1 MFIYYFNNIINNLFY
16 KKFKLNEKT
25 NFKYMIENIFNVE
38 YFNFLKKNIEYEFNT
53 NPYPIELPRK
63 NMFDK
68 QLDLDSIL
76 STFKWSLKFHFD
88 LREKKPQSYIDTGT
102 YWRIFNKEL
111 NYYDEYIL
119 LIIDCLFIMYFSK
132 SEGDLISKYTFMRYD
147 HLEKNISN
155 LIAMFQKKKNTK
167 KLGIEK
173 FNFEIIENNV
183 NLNKNKIIGDVLFKN
198 INLIQ
203 FYKNKYIEYRNVDN
217 DIEYENFENFMED
230 YNYFGYYD
238 LKRISNIFLE
248 KNIKLDQN
256 TILILYLQELRNGI
270 KITPNNIP
278 FLLSK
283 IDDYSLNDL
292 FDMYIKEKNGE
303 YLYKMSKFQFNLL
316 LLRINTYKSINVI
329 KDIENI
335 KSNKINFFSINGVIY
350 IFNYRLF
357 KELNIYYKIKKIY
370 SKKLLELKREIKG
383 IDYCKELVKKQR
395 DENLV
400 DYSKNVFEFIFSMIR
415 FLNINKLKI
424 KKDFLNKLIK
434 EYGISKFDLF
444 VNKKPVL
451 IPTKSKIEII
461 FEFKKKKKNKQ
472 EIIELN
478 LDKKQ
483 ILKKLKIKMNKK
495 KKKNL
500 LKNNKSVDKKI
511 NMNFK
516 YPIMDIS
523 KILRSKSSR
532 KIFDKKLY
540 NNIIN
545 NYRRSNFIMN
555 DFDNIKYNE
564 LL

>member
-1 MFIYYFNNIINNLFY
+1 
-16 KKFKLNEKT
+16 
-25 NFKYMIENIFNVE
+25 MIENIFNVE

-495 KKKNL
+495 KKKIL